1 MDEYNKCYKLSP
13 VEVKEISG
21 DTYAEFFP
29 GENTFDQDMNSLK
42 FQTCNNTTVETAFE
56 AFLKIESEL
65 RKYLVVFNWTCP
77 NIFRLESENEIQS
90 NPLKSKEQWQ
100 CHQAKACVMPLM
112 AKCVEFG
119 NKCD

>member
-65 RKYLVVFNWTCP
+65 RKYL
-77 NIFRLESENEIQS
+77 NEIQS